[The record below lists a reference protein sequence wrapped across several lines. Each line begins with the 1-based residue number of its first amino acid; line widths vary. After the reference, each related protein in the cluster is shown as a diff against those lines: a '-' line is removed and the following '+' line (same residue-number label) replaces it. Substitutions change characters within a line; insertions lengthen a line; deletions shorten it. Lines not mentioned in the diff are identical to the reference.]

1 MRSARICLAVLTVA
15 LPLTAADALPAPAQW
30 LPAGAVFT
38 VQIEQPTQIIDLA
51 SDLKLLDFA
60 TSGDKG
66 LHNLLAVL
74 SKSLGTDTK
83 GVIGKLTGRGI
94 TYAVYPGENPVWL
107 FDAPDSSALD
117 VIQQVVKLAA
127 GAHLA
132 TSASTATKPGPFY
145 QEYPGDVAAWSLDG
159 KQFFARTG
167 NRLVLANKPETLKAL
182 FSPRTAG
189 VLDAV
194 PNYQKARQ
202 AAGPEV
208 AAWAFVNMTV
218 LNRYP
223 PTQKALE
230 SGSDVINLLLADA
243 IKQSLRSS
251 EWLALGLHID
261 GRKLQ
266 FHAAVDALMVPSG
279 EGGFTQA
286 SGTGILP
293 NLTVPRELGAA
304 TLWRDLSKFYADKE
318 TFFPENT
325 SAGILAE
332 NFFEIF
338 FTGRDLREEVFRK
351 FQPQIR
357 FVVAAQQYDPKIG
370 TPIVQF
376 PAAALVFRVNQPEE
390 FAEVFEEAW
399 QKAIGLNN
407 FTRGQQALP
416 GLIIDR
422 QTYAGVPFSYA
433 YFSSRTETDRARL
446 PVRFNLRPALAHIG
460 PYLILSTTDG
470 LTRDLIDAVNRED
483 GVKLPAS
490 RAGAHSI
497 IEINGGEGIAALL
510 NANKVEL
517 IRANVLAK
525 GQKLEDATKEVE
537 QNLAWIN
544 KLKRADLSFY
554 STSAGHQA
562 DLDLELK

>member
-1 MRSARICLAVLTVA
+1 V
-15 LPLTAADALPAPAQW
+15 AADALPGPAQW
-30 LPAGAVFT
+30 LPSGAVFT
-38 VQIEQPTQIIDLA
+38 VQVEQPTQLIDLA

-66 LHNLLAVL
+66 LRNLLAVL

-94 TYAVYPGENPVWL
+94 TYAVYPGESPVWL
-107 FDAPDSSALD
+107 FDAPDASALD

-127 GAHLA
+127 GAHPTLP
-132 TSASTATKPGPFY
+132 ASTPPKPGPFY

-167 NRLVLANKPETLKAL
+167 NRLVLTNNPETLKAL

-189 VLDAV
+189 VLDSA

-202 AAGPEV
+202 AAGPNV
-208 AAWAFVNMTV
+208 AAWAFVNMAV

-230 SGSDVINLLLADA
+230 SGSDVINLLLAGA
-243 IKQSLRSS
+243 VKQSLRSS
-251 EWLALGLHID
+251 EWLALGLRID
-261 GRKLQ
+261 GKKLQ

-286 SGTGILP
+286 SETGVLP
-293 NLTVPRELGAA
+293 NLAVPRELGAA
-304 TLWRDLSKFYADKE
+304 TLWRDLGKFYADKE
-318 TFFPENT
+318 TFFPEKT

-376 PAAALVFRVNQPEE
+376 PAVALVFRVNQPDE
-390 FAEVFEEAW
+390 FSEVFEEAW

-422 QTYAGVPFSYA
+422 QTYAGVPFTYA
-433 YFSSRTETDRARL
+433 YFSSRTETDRAHL
-446 PVRFNLRPALAHIG
+446 PVRFNLRPALAHTG

-490 RAGAHSI
+490 RAGSHSI
-497 IEINGGEGIAALL
+497 IEINGVEGIAALL
-510 NANKVEL
+510 NANKAEL

-537 QNLAWIN
+537 QNLAWLN